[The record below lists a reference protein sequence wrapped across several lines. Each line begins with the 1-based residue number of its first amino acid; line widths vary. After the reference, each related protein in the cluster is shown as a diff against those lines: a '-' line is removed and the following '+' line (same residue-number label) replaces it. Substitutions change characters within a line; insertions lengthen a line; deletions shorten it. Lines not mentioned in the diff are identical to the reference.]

1 MTDKNTRSVTFIG
14 LGNMGTPMTERLL
27 AAGIEVHGFDLS
39 KDAASRL
46 MEAGGHVYPSAAEAA
61 MASKITILMLPNSAV
76 VASVLSELRGAGALN
91 AGDSVI
97 DMSSSEPLRTIEL
110 AEELTKFGVLLLDA
124 PVSGGV
130 IGARSGTLSIMCG
143 GNTQTIEDLHWL
155 WAPMGRAYAVG
166 PTGAGHAAKALNNL
180 LSAAHFLLTSEAV
193 ALTTRL
199 GIDPGTFIDV
209 INHSS
214 GRSGSSE
221 VKWPKFVLT
230 GAYNSGFDAR
240 LMVKDIAIAVN
251 LANALGLPSAAA
263 EAVADSWSKIF
274 EELSPDADHTEV
286 ARYVLDQATL
296 STTRATTE

>member
-1 MTDKNTRSVTFIG
+1 
-14 LGNMGTPMTERLL
+14 MTERLL
-27 AAGIEVHGFDLS
+27 AAGIGVHGFDLS
-39 KDAASRL
+39 QEAAARL
-46 MEAGGHVYPSAAEAA
+46 KEAGGYVYPSASEAA
-61 MASKITILMLPNSAV
+61 AASETIILMLPNSAV
-76 VASVLSELRGAGALN
+76 VASVLSELREAGALR
-91 AGDSVI
+91 AGGSVI

-110 AEELTKFGVLLLDA
+110 AEELADLGVLFVDA

-130 IGARSGTLSIMCG
+130 MGAKSGNLSIMCG
-143 GNTQTIEDLHWL
+143 GNAESVKDLHWL
-155 WAPMGRAYAVG
+155 WAPMGKAYAVG

-180 LSAAHFLLTSEAV
+180 LSASHFLLTSEAV

-230 GAYNSGFDAR
+230 ETYNSGFDAR
-240 LMVKDIAIAVN
+240 LMVKDVAIAVN
-251 LANALGLPSAAA
+251 LAKALGLRSATA
-263 EAVADSWSKIF
+263 EAVADSWSQILD
-274 EELSPDADHTEV
+274 ELPPNADHTEV
-286 ARYVLDQATL
+286 ARYVLERATL